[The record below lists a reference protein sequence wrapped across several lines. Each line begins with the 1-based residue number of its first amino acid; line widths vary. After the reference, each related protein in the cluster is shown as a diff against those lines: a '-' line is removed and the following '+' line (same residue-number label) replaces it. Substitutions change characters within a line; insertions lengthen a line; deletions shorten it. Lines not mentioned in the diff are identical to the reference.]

1 MSGKET
7 SAVHGEHRRRMKQKF
22 LENGLDVMHDHEVLE
37 LLLYYAIPRM
47 DVNPVAHRLLER
59 FGSLHAVFEAPAEEL
74 LRIDGIGE
82 NAATLLHLAMELFR
96 RYDIDSRHHAL
107 ESTRMSTTEMLGT
120 YLAPYFRGLTHEVA
134 RIACLDNRGIVIC
147 CEEIAS
153 GTVGE
158 VALSPRKVVEIALR
172 RNAVGVALAH
182 NHPHGLALPSR
193 EDIGLTKQ
201 IKQALQTVGV
211 QLLEHVIVA
220 GEEFVSMADSGML
233 G

>member
-1 MSGKET
+1 MCSQPARG
-7 SAVHGEHRRRMKQKF
+7 APM
-22 LENGLDVMHDHEVLE
+22 
-37 LLLYYAIPRM
+37 
-47 DVNPVAHRLLER
+47 RLALAR
-59 FGSLHAVFEAPAEEL
+59 S
-74 LRIDGIGE
+74 
-82 NAATLLHLAMELFR
+82 AATTDAVL
-96 RYDIDSRHHAL
+96 SRGD
-107 ESTRMSTTEMLGT
+107 TR
-120 YLAPYFRGLTHEVA
+120 
-134 RIACLDNRGIVIC
+134 
-147 CEEIAS
+147 
-153 GTVGE
+153 
-158 VALSPRKVVEIALR
+158 IALR